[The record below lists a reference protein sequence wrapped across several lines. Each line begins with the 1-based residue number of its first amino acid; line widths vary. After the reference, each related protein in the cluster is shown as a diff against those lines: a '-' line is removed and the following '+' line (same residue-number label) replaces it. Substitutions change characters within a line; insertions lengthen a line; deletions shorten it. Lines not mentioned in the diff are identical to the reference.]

1 MSVKER
7 ILTIRLLEKI
17 AKDPAYAHTIGIEN
31 AVEISEFYK
40 QKLSPSTAEKNI

>member
-7 ILTIRLLEKI
+7 IMTIRLLEKI
-17 AKDPAYAHTIGIEN
+17 IKDPAYAQTIGIEN

-40 QKLSPSTAEKNI
+40 QKFSPAIADKNI